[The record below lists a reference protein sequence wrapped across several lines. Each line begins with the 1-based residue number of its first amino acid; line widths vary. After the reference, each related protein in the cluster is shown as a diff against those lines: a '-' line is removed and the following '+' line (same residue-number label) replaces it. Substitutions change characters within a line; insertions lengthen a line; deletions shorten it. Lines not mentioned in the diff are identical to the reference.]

1 MARQSAAEVER
12 RINAVAR
19 MIVSASTQS
28 QLLHFCSVEYG
39 VSKRQAQNYIHRA
52 RAIVR
57 EDYSQERADFL
68 ASRIGILDKV
78 IQASIKSGQHSNA
91 IGAIRLQA
99 ELTQLFQK

>member
-12 RINAVAR
+12 RINTVAR
-19 MIVSASTQS
+19 MIVSAATQS

-52 RAIVR
+52 REIVR

-91 IGAIRLQA
+91 IDATRLQA
-99 ELTQLFQK
+99 ELTQLLQK

>member
-1 MARQSAAEVER
+1 MARQLAAEVER

-19 MIVSASTQS
+19 MLVNATTQS

-39 VSKRQAQNYIHRA
+39 VSKQQAQNYIHRA

-78 IQASIKSGQHSNA
+78 IQQSIESGQHSNA
-91 IGAIRLQA
+91 IGATRLQA
-99 ELTQLFQK
+99 ELTQHL

>member
-12 RINAVAR
+12 RINTVAR
-19 MIVSASTQS
+19 MIVSAATQS

-52 RAIVR
+52 REIVR

-91 IGAIRLQA
+91 IGATRLQA
-99 ELTQLFQK
+99 ELTQLLQK